1 MRYSEP
7 ATESRSTDGTG
18 FFNTASPVVMGI
30 ININDD
36 SFYKASR
43 SRGKEEFISRFTE
56 MLCDGAGIVDIGA
69 CSTRPGSRPISEEQE
84 EEALIPMLSE
94 LVRRWEEIR
103 GMVREKA
110 GVKAAGAEN
119 VGSLISVDTFRSGIV
134 RKVFD
139 LTGRFA
145 INDISSGEDDP
156 DMLRTVG
163 KLGLPYIAMH
173 KRGDPATM
181 QTLCDYPEGVVEAVL
196 GYFRRFG
203 SLAAET
209 GIAEWA
215 LDPGFGFA
223 KTIGQ
228 NYEMM
233 ARLEEFRMPGHP
245 LLVGISRKSMI
256 WRLLGIT
263 PEESLPQ
270 TTALNL
276 LALSKGADILR
287 VHDVR
292 EAVSCLKMH
301 AALSNTAKNDTIA
314 RQFYPKFCQNARS

>member
-7 ATESRSTDGTG
+7 TPESRGTDGTG
-18 FFNTASPVVMGI
+18 FFKITPPAVMGI

-43 SRGKEEFISRFTE
+43 RRGKEEFISRFTE
-56 MLCDGAGIVDIGA
+56 MLNEGAEIVDIGA
-69 CSTRPGSRPISEEQE
+69 CSTRPGSTPISEEL
-84 EEALIPMLSE
+84 EAETLAPMLAE
-94 LVRRWEEIR
+94 LVRRWDEIR
-103 GMVREKA
+103 GMIPEKA
-110 GVKAAGAEN
+110 ARAEN
-119 VGSLISVDTFRSGIV
+119 VGSLISVDTFRSGMV
-134 RKVFD
+134 RRVFD
-139 LTGRFA
+139 LTGRF
-145 INDISSGEDDP
+145 IVNDISSGEDDP

-163 KLGLPYIAMH
+163 RLGLPYIAMH
-173 KRGDPATM
+173 KRGTPATM
-181 QTLCDYPEGVVEAVL
+181 QTLCDYPEGVVETVI

-203 SLAAET
+203 RLAEEA
-209 GIAEWA
+209 GITEWA

-223 KTIGQ
+223 KTIEQ

-233 ARLEEFRMPGHP
+233 ARLEELRMPGHP

-256 WRLLGIT
+256 WRPLGIT

-270 TTALNL
+270 TAALNL

-301 AALSNTAKNDTIA
+301 EALSKGASAA
-314 RQFYPKFCQNARS
+314 R